1 MKGKKIIIAML
12 TVVMAVALSACSNSK
27 VKGVMT
33 GELALKEG
41 KSTGHIY
48 LYGEQHSVEKILEKE
63 LEEWVGYYNNEGMR
77 DLFVELPYYTAEYLN
92 LWMEADNDEILDQ
105 LFEDIKGTDGCSPQ
119 VKAFFKQIKEQCP
132 KTFFH
137 GTDVGHQWDTTGA
150 RYLNYLKENGWE
162 DTSEYQ
168 LTVECIEQGKR
179 FYKNHDFAY
188 RENQMV
194 LNFMNAFDS
203 LENRDVMGIY
213 GSAHT
218 NVNQVDITGQI
229 PCMANQLKKRYG
241 ENITSE
247 DLTELLKI
255 TEPLRMDTI
264 TVNGKDYEAAYFGKE
279 VLTGFKDY
287 KSREFW
293 RLENAYEDFKDCKKV
308 GNVLPYSNYP
318 MRIEEGQIFVIEY
331 TKMDGS
337 VNKEYHRASG
347 EKWQNEPATVEVL
360 VK

>member
-1 MKGKKIIIAML
+1 MKGKKLIIAML

-105 LFEDIKGTDGCSPQ
+105 LFEDSAGTGGSTPQ
-119 VKAFFKQIKEQCP
+119 SKAFYKQIKEQCP

-150 RYLNYLKENGWE
+150 RYLAYLEENGWE
-162 DTSEYQ
+162 DTSEYK
-168 LTVECIEQGKR
+168 LVVDCIEQGKH
-179 FYKNHDFAY
+179 YYENQDNVY

-194 LNFMNAFDS
+194 LNFMRAFDS
-203 LENRDVMGIY
+203 LEDHNVMGIY
-213 GSAHT
+213 GAAHT
-218 NVNQVDITGQI
+218 NVNAMNYTNQV
-229 PCMANQLKKRYG
+229 PSMANQLKKRYG
-241 ENITSE
+241 ENLTSE
-247 DLTELLKI
+247 DLS
-255 TEPLRMDTI
+255 D
-264 TVNGKDYEAAYFGKE
+264 
-279 VLTGFKDY
+279 
-287 KSREFW
+287 
-293 RLENAYEDFKDCKKV
+293 
-308 GNVLPYSNYP
+308 
-318 MRIEEGQIFVIEY
+318 
-331 TKMDGS
+331 
-337 VNKEYHRASG
+337 
-347 EKWQNEPATVEVL
+347 
-360 VK
+360 